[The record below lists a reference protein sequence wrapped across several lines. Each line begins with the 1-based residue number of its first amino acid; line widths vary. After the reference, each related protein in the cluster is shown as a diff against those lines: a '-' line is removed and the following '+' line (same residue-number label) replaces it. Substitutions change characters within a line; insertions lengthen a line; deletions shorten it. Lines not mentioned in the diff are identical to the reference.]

1 MEIGQGSNTFF
12 RDGCRFCLCLV
23 MENLLRYIQALTP
36 FTPENWETLAPALT
50 EISMSKDE
58 YLLETGKV
66 CDALFFI
73 SSGYCRAFQDKDGQD
88 INTDFFFEND
98 IATNI
103 HSFATGEKS
112 AFSIQA
118 SEPLRVVRF
127 NKKKLREVS
136 LLDPAIETLGRKCL
150 QQIAIKQERHAAM
163 FKLMSPQERY
173 VFLETHD
180 PALLQRVSLTQL
192 ASYLGVARET
202 LSRIRS
208 RR

>member
-1 MEIGQGSNTFF
+1 
-12 RDGCRFCLCLV
+12 
-23 MENLLRYIQALTP
+23 MENLLRYIHTLTP
-36 FTPENWETLAPALT
+36 FSPENWQALAPALT
-50 EISMSKDE
+50 KVTLCKDE
-58 YLLETGKV
+58 FLLETGKV

-73 SSGYCRAFQDKDGQD
+73 SSGYCRAFQDKDGHD
-88 INTDFFFEND
+88 INIAFFFEND

-103 HSFATGEKS
+103 HSFATGERS

-118 SEPLRVVRF
+118 LEPLSAVRF
-127 NKKKLREVS
+127 DKKKLREVS
-136 LLDPAIETLGRKCL
+136 LHDPAIEALGRKCL
-150 QQIAIKQERHAAM
+150 QQIAIKQEKHAAM
-163 FKLMSPQERY
+163 FKLMNPQERY
-173 VFLETHD
+173 EFLETYD